1 MTATPMTAPT
11 APVMQA
17 ESLTRHY
24 GVSQGF
30 MKPKVTVKAL
40 VDVSF
45 TLTAGQTLAV
55 VGESGCGKST
65 LARQLTLI
73 EPPTGG
79 RLQVGDEW
87 VTPGDRAQYKRL
99 RSQVQ
104 MVFQNP
110 YASLNPRQK
119 IGHQIGEPLLLNTT
133 LSAAERKDKVL
144 ASLKRVGLRPEHYD
158 RYAHMFSGGQRQ
170 RIAIARAM
178 VLQPKI
184 LVADEPTS
192 ALDVSVKAQ
201 IINLLLDLQQEMG
214 LSILFISHDLS
225 VVRSLTDRVAV
236 MFQGR
241 IVEEAPTETIFNDAR
256 HPYTRSLLDAIPV
269 LNPRDRRARTFP
281 SRAQIEAAI
290 PRLTGFGNSKGLPEL
305 TRIAPDHRV
314 EAILE

>member
-87 VTPGDRAQYKRL
+87 VTPGDRVQYKRL

-133 LSAAERKDKVL
+133 LSATERKDKVL
-144 ASLKRVGLRPEHYD
+144 ESLKRVGLRPEHYD

-192 ALDVSVKAQ
+192 ALDVSIQAQ
-201 IINLLLDLQQEMG
+201 VLNLFMDLQEQ
-214 LSILFISHDLS
+214 LQTAYVFVSHNLA
-225 VVRSLTDRVAV
+225 VVEHIANDVMVMYLAAWSRPGPRPRSSPMRCTRT
-236 MFQGR
+236 R
-241 IVEEAPTETIFNDAR
+241 WPCCRPRRPSTRRSAR
-256 HPYTRSLLDAIPV
+256 RRSRSTASCP
-269 LNPRDRRARTFP
+269 AR
-281 SRAQIEAAI
+281 
-290 PRLTGFGNSKGLPEL
+290 
-305 TRIAPDHRV
+305 
-314 EAILE
+314 

>member
-119 IGHQIGEPLLLNTT
+119 IGHQIAEPLLLNTT
-133 LSAAERKDKVL
+133 LSFPPGYLRCFKYNLACEIAAEFGV
-144 ASLKRVGLRPEHYD
+144 
-158 RYAHMFSGGQRQ
+158 
-170 RIAIARAM
+170 
-178 VLQPKI
+178 
-184 LVADEPTS
+184 
-192 ALDVSVKAQ
+192 
-201 IINLLLDLQQEMG
+201 
-214 LSILFISHDLS
+214 
-225 VVRSLTDRVAV
+225 
-236 MFQGR
+236 
-241 IVEEAPTETIFNDAR
+241 EAPPTVRDPYSADCAPRTSSTADSCPTGIDDPSAR
-256 HPYTRSLLDAIPV
+256 EGMSHFDIGCR
-269 LNPRDRRARTFP
+269 
-281 SRAQIEAAI
+281 
-290 PRLTGFGNSKGLPEL
+290 
-305 TRIAPDHRV
+305 
-314 EAILE
+314 